1 MRIAFIVNNFPCL
14 SQTFILNQITGL
26 IEQGH
31 EVDIY
36 ANDPD
41 NASTVHPDVEK
52 YNLLKSTYYFDV
64 PSARLARIFKSIGML
79 ISNRHQH
86 PNVFKETINSFIDRK
101 NVVSSQWMIP
111 YWAIPILENQRTQ
124 QPYDAIHCHF
134 GPCGLKG
141 AQLKLLGLLKGKLV
155 TTFHGYD
162 LTSFLQARKQ
172 KNTKPER
179 VYRQLFRAGD
189 EFLPISQHWQR
200 RLIQLGCDA
209 SKTHVHRMGIDTKTF
224 TFTPRHL
231 AAGESVKIITIA
243 RLVEKKGV
251 EYGIRAIA
259 QLVAMHRDANPDP
272 RLPAIEYNIVGDGPL
287 KATLERLIDELKVS
301 HCVRLLGWKQ
311 QREIV
316 ELLDAS
322 HLILAPSVTSKSGDQ
337 EGIPVVLMEAMA
349 MGLPVVS
356 TQHSGIPELVEDGV
370 TGYLVPERDPDALAN
385 RLNHLVQHPD
395 IWPKM
400 GKAGRACVENH
411 YNIDLLNKKLVDI
424 YQEHCDLE

>member
-26 IEQGH
+26 IDQGH

-41 NASTVHPDVEK
+41 NGSKVHPDVEK
-52 YNLLKSTYYFDV
+52 YSLLEKTYYFDI
-64 PSARLARIFKSIGML
+64 PSVRIFRIVKSIRL
-79 ISNRHQH
+79 LFSNRRRH
-86 PNVFKETINSFIDRK
+86 PDVFKSSLNSFVFRE

-111 YWAIPILENQRTQ
+111 YWAIPILERQLEK
-124 QPYDAIHCHF
+124 QPYDVIHCHF

-141 AQLKLLGLLKGKLV
+141 AQLKLLGLFKGKLI

-162 LTSFLQARKQ
+162 LTAFLQSRSKKLSGKRFDP
-172 KNTKPER
+172 KN
-179 VYRQLFRAGD
+179 VYHKLFEAGD
-189 EFLPISQHWQR
+189 EFLPISEHWKQ
-200 RLIQLGCDA
+200 RLIQLGCDQ
-209 SKTHVHRMGIDTKTF
+209 SKIHVHHMGIDIGTF
-224 TFTPRHL
+224 TFAPRYL
-231 AAGESVKIITIA
+231 SSGESIKIITIA

-259 QLVAMHRDANPDP
+259 KLIAMDQSINHPV
-272 RLPAIEYNIVGDGPL
+272 EYNIVGDGPL
-287 KATLERLIDELKVS
+287 KEELERLINDLNVS
-301 HCVRLLGWKQ
+301 QYVRLLGWKQ

-316 ELLDAS
+316 ELLDLS
-322 HLILAPSVTSKSGDQ
+322 HLILVPSVTSKSGDQ

-370 TGYLVPERDPDALAN
+370 SGYLVPERDTDALAD
-385 RLNHLVQHPD
+385 RLYHLVKHSD
-395 IWPKM
+395 LWPQM
-400 GKAGRACVENH
+400 GKSGRICVESN
-411 YNIDLLNKKLVDI
+411 YNIDTLNEELVDI
-424 YQEHCDLE
+424 YKAH